1 MVRDLNDIIVRTG
14 ARILIPFMQIYSL
27 YVYAHGHISPGGGFQ
42 GGCIMAA
49 SFILLAVAYNLHESK
64 RRLKEK
70 RNAIFCSLG
79 VFIFAATGLVPV
91 LFAGNFLDYG
101 KWSKVLFTD
110 PIMARY
116 YGMAFIELGVQITVM
131 AAMVSIFLDLV
142 TAGKHEEVFEEEKIN
157 GDNGRQV

>member
-49 SFILLAVAYNLHESK
+49 SFILLAIAYNLNK
-64 RRLKEK
+64 VKTRLTER
-70 RNAIFCSLG
+70 RNALFCSLG
-79 VFIFAATGLVPV
+79 VFIYAGTGFLS
-91 LFAGNFLDYG
+91 FFFSGNFLDYG
-101 KWSKVLFTD
+101 KLSNIFHTN

-116 YGMAFIELGVQITVM
+116 YGMAMIELGVQITVM
-131 AAMVSIFLDLV
+131 AVMVSIFLDLA
-142 TAGKHEEVFEEEKIN
+142 TAGKHEKILEEKDVRN
-157 GDNGRQV
+157 DTE

>member
-1 MVRDLNDIIVRTG
+1 MVRDLDDIIIRTS
-14 ARILIPFMQIYSL
+14 ARIMVPFMQIYSL
-27 YVYAHGHISPGGGFQ
+27 YVFAHGHISPGGGFQ

-49 SFILLAVAYNLHESK
+49 SFILLAVAYNLNK
-64 RRLKEK
+64 VKTRLTER
-70 RNAIFCSLG
+70 RNALFCSLG

-116 YGMAFIELGVQITVM
+116 YGMAMIELGVEITVM
-131 AAMVSIFLDLV
+131 AVMVSIFLDLA
-142 TAGKHEEVFEEEKIN
+142 TAGKHEKILEEKDVRN
-157 GDNGRQV
+157 DTE